1 MVERNSLL
9 QVILE
14 IGRYNQLAQDVSN
27 LRNRASGT
35 IDAKETR
42 KAKQEKRDKIR
53 NEFLKLQQK

>member
-53 NEFLKLQQK
+53 SEFLKFQRK